1 MHTKI
6 ICIYCICDDF
16 LSAFG
21 LIDDKQCRMTSAEI
35 LTVAIV
41 SALFFNG
48 NFARTRLIL
57 KYDRYFPNMLS
68 ESRLNRRLHEIDISI
83 WQSIFH
89 AISEVFRKNNDS
101 LEYLVDSMPVE
112 VCMNI
117 RSYRCR
123 LLTGKQFIGF
133 CKAKKKFYYGFKIH
147 MITTGNGKPVEFII
161 TPASIADITAFRLM
175 EIDLPQG
182 SSIYGDKA
190 YTQYSFEDD
199 LQEFEKIKLIADR
212 KTNATR
218 QHSGCVQYLQSILRK
233 RIETTFS
240 QLTNMFPRKIHA
252 VTKEGFL
259 LKLIIFI
266 ISFSIEQVCR

>member
-1 MHTKI
+1 MHIKI
-6 ICIYCICDDF
+6 ILIYCICDDF

-21 LIDDKQCRMTSAEI
+21 LNDNKQCRMTSAEV

-57 KYDRYFPNMLS
+57 KHDGYIPNILS

-89 AISEVFRKNNDS
+89 AIREVFKENNQN

-112 VCMNI
+112 VCMNV

-147 MITTGNGKPVEFII
+147 MITTRDGKPVEFII
-161 TPASIADITAFRLM
+161 TPASTADITAFKLM
-175 EIDLPQG
+175 EIDLPQNA
-182 SSIYGDKA
+182 SIYGDKA
-190 YTQYSFEDD
+190 YTQYSLEDD
-199 LQEFEKIKLIADR
+199 LQEFEKIRLIADR

-218 QHSGCVQYLQSILRK
+218 QHSGCLQYLQSVLRK

-240 QLTNMFPRKIHA
+240 QLTSMFPRKIHA
-252 VTKEGFL
+252 VTKKGFL

-266 ISFSIEQVCR
+266 ISYTIEQSLR